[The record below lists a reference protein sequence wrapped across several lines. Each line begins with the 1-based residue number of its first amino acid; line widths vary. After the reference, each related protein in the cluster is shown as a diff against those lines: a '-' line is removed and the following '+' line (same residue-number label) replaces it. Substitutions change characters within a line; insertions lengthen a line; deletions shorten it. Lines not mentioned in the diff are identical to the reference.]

1 MGPDQSALDGPPVK
15 LNLGAGDRYANGW
28 WNIDFAGSPHRKD
41 EEVDLRSGVLP
52 WAVNSINLAYA
63 GHLLEHLFVDEVI
76 TLLQALRDRMAKEG
90 ELMVVGPDVVVAQ
103 GMAIAGTLDVTMD
116 SLTNGGHRWPGDEHR
131 WHCTTW
137 AVEALLR
144 VSGWSEVTRV
154 GIANVPEIWPV
165 ADRRPQWQCA
175 VSARP

>member
-1 MGPDQSALDGPPVK
+1 MEYCVK
-15 LNLGAGDRYANGW
+15 LNLGCGDRYAPDWHNV
-28 WNIDFAGSPHRKD
+28 DFAGSPHRKD
-41 EEVDLRSGVLP
+41 EQVDLRTSSLP
-52 WAVNSINLAYA
+52 WSEIQLAYA

-76 TLLQALRDRMAKEG
+76 TLLQALRGCMAEDG
-90 ELMVVGPDVVVAQ
+90 ELMVVGPDVVLAQ
-103 GMAIAGTLDVTMD
+103 GMATAGTLDVTME
-116 SLTNGGHRWPGDEHR
+116 SLTNGGHRWHGDEHR

-154 GIANVPEIWPV
+154 GIANVPEVWPV